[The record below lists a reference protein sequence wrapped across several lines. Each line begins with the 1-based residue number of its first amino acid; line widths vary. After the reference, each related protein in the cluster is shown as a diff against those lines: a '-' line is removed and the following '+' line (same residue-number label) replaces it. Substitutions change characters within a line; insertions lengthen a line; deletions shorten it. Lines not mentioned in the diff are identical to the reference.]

1 MTLPTLSSSP
11 FAVLYP
17 SAQMPPS
24 KSKARMPVPN
34 TPEANVAWRS
44 VASVDIFAGGTLAF
58 PMDADVL
65 ENGQIVS
72 ESLWGPQV
80 QGTLNTDGNY
90 QLLNG
95 VKGNLFERTWL
106 KANLD
111 RQTNHPFVEALKAA
125 ERKRAVQG
133 SEIPQIRQQL
143 TSQGLNGQGLKVGIL
158 DVQDKDKKTEQWKQ
172 SPHTQLVKAIIN
184 DPIWG
189 VAPAAQVEDLGQP
202 FDNEKKDLP
211 ADSYQAFANELTAGY
226 QKLMQERVQQL
237 NQVIAKR
244 DPALRVLNATWGGT
258 QSRMYHRWIKSMLQ
272 ETNEDGYPKY
282 PALKQAVLGPAI
294 NGTQAQQAQSVI
306 NAVDALLESS
316 PLVNAAH
323 QQYIEAT
330 RQAANAGIIIV
341 SAASNEGE
349 QNIPGLSY
357 QAGSQMDCF
366 TESPYVITVA
376 AANTQQQPGNRAAY
390 TLAPF
395 SSRGDGQTLNPT
407 IAAPG
412 QEMGISIPQGKM
424 GHNLVVNGTSFATP
438 FTCGVIAMML
448 QRNPYL
454 TFAQVKA
461 KLEATA
467 VKSPNYGT
475 ADYGAGF
482 LNAQAAV
489 LS

>member
-1 MTLPTLSSSP
+1 MS
-11 FAVLYP
+11 
-17 SAQMPPS
+17 
-24 KSKARMPVPN
+24 VPN
-34 TPEANVAWRS
+34 TPEANVVWRS
-44 VASVDIFAGGTLAF
+44 VASVDIFPGGNLAF

-65 ENGQIVS
+65 ENGQIVT

-95 VKGNLFERTWL
+95 VQGNLFEKTWL

-111 RQTNHPFVEALKAA
+111 RQINHPFVEALKAA

-143 TSQGLNGQGLKVGIL
+143 TSQGLNGQGLKIGIL
-158 DVQDKDKKTEQWKQ
+158 DAQDKDKKTEQWKQ

-189 VAPAAQVEDLGQP
+189 VAPGVQVEDLGLP

-211 ADSYQAFANELTAGY
+211 ADSYQAFANELTGEY
-226 QKLMQERVQQL
+226 QRLMQDRVQQL
-237 NQVIAKR
+237 TRVMGRR
-244 DPALRVLNATWGGT
+244 DPALRVLNATWGST
-258 QSRMYHRWIKSMLQ
+258 QSRMYHGWIKSLLS
-272 ETNEDGYPKY
+272 ETNENGYPKY
-282 PALKQAVLGPAI
+282 PALKQALLGPAI
-294 NGTQAQQAQSVI
+294 NGTSAQQAQAVI

-316 PLVNAAH
+316 PLVKAAH
-323 QQYIEAT
+323 QQYVEAT

-349 QNIPGLSY
+349 RNIPGLSY

-366 TESPYVITVA
+366 AESPYVITVA

-412 QEMGISIPQGKM
+412 MEMGVSMPQGKL

-438 FTCGVIAMML
+438 FTCGVIALML

-454 TFAQVKA
+454 TFDQVKG

-467 VKSPNYGT
+467 VKSPNYGP

-482 LNAQAAV
+482 LNPQAAV
-489 LS
+489 LG